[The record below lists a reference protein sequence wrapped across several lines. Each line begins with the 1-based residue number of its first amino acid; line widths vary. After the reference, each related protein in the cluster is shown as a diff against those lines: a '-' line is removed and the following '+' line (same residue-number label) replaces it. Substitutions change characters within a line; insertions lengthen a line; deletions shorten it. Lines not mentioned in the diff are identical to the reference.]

1 LASDGRILASMPI
14 PLVRWI
20 SALLLLGLAVFP
32 GRAPVP
38 SLPPA
43 LDHETVSTARILV
56 RLSDPAS
63 GATSKVAAEQ
73 MFASYGLLPHI
84 YLPQIRVWVVQTL
97 SVAFPETLVNLKDD
111 PRILWAEPDGILTI
125 SELVPDDP
133 YYLPQQANL
142 RLMGLPWAWSFT
154 TGSSDWPVAV
164 IDTGIDLDHP
174 DLQSKVWINLDE
186 IPANG
191 LDDDGNTYIDDVNG
205 WNFVNDSNSSQDDQ
219 SHGSHVSGILAAQT
233 NNNTGIAGVAWSTPV
248 MALKALNSAGKGN
261 AGDVAEAIL
270 YAADNGARILNLS
283 FGDDLEYQA
292 IHDAIVY
299 ARGKGCLVAAAA
311 GNTGG
316 AVEYPAAQPGVI
328 AVAATDQNDLPASF
342 SNRGP
347 EIAVAAPG
355 VNIYSADRFGGYFL
369 ASGTSASTP
378 QVSGLA
384 ALIWDLR
391 PGWSADQVT
400 QAITS
405 TAKDVWSGGR
415 DNLTGWGRIDAGAA
429 IFASLEHTF
438 LPDISVVRIYQ
449 SFLPLITH

>member
-1 LASDGRILASMPI
+1 MPSS
-14 PLVRWI
+14 LVRWI
-20 SALLLLGLAVFP
+20 SAFLLIGLAVFP
-32 GRAPVP
+32 SRSPMTRLAPLAP
-38 SLPPA
+38 
-43 LDHETVSTARILV
+43 DHETLSAPRILL
-56 RLSDPAS
+56 RLSAQSSEVAS
-63 GATSKVAAEQ
+63 RTAAEQ
-73 MFASYGLLPHI
+73 MFASYRLSSHT
-84 YLPQIRVWVVQTL
+84 YLPQIQVWVVDAL
-97 SVAFPETLVNLKDD
+97 SAALPETLVHLKWD
-111 PRILWAEPDGILTI
+111 PRVLWVELDGILTI

-154 TGSSDWPVAV
+154 TGSAAWPVAV

-174 DLQSKVWINLDE
+174 DLQSKVWINPDE

-191 LDDDGNTYIDDVNG
+191 IDDDANTYIDDVNG
-205 WNFVNDSNSSQDDQ
+205 WNFVNDTNSPQDDQ

-233 NNNTGIAGVAWSTPV
+233 NNNTGIAGVAWGTPV

-261 AGDVAEAIL
+261 ASDVAEAIL

-283 FGDDLEYQA
+283 FGDDLEYQT

-316 AVEYPAAQPGVI
+316 AVEYPAAQPGVM
-328 AVAATDQNDLPASF
+328 AVAATDNNDLPASF

-347 EIAVAAPG
+347 QIAVAAPG

-369 ASGTSASTP
+369 ASGTSSSTP

-384 ALIWDLR
+384 ALVWDLR
-391 PGWSADQVT
+391 PDWSADQVT
-400 QAITS
+400 QVITS
-405 TAKDVWSGGR
+405 TAGDVWSGGR

-429 IFASLEHTF
+429 VFASLEHTY
-438 LPDISVVRIYQ
+438 LPDISVSRFYP
-449 SFLPLITH
+449 SFLPLIAR

>member
-1 LASDGRILASMPI
+1 MPASL
-14 PLVRWI
+14 LRWI
-20 SALLLLGLAVFP
+20 SVFLLLGLAGFSPHLPATPAAPPFP
-32 GRAPVP
+32 GREVDTAP
-38 SLPPA
+38 
-43 LDHETVSTARILV
+43 RILL
-56 RLSDPAS
+56 RLSSQARKAS
-63 GATSKVAAEQ
+63 SMPLAEQ
-73 MFASYGLLPHI
+73 MFLSYGLLPHR
-84 YLPQIRVWVVQTL
+84 YLSQIQVWVVVTSPAAVPDTL
-97 SVAFPETLVNLKDD
+97 AGLKGDS
-111 PRILWAEPDGILTI
+111 RLLWAEPDGILTV
-125 SELVPDDP
+125 SEVIPDDP

-142 RLMGLPWAWSFT
+142 RLMGLPWAWSFA
-154 TGSSDWPVAV
+154 TGSTAWPVAV

-174 DLQSKVWINLDE
+174 DLQSKVWINPDE
-186 IPANG
+186 IPANDI
-191 LDDDGNTYIDDVNG
+191 DDDGNTYIDDVDG
-205 WNFVNDSNSSQDDQ
+205 WNFVNDTNSPQDDQ

-233 NNNTGIAGVAWSTPV
+233 NNGTGIAGMTWGTPV

-261 AGDVAEAIL
+261 ASDVAEAIL

-299 ARGKGCLVAAAA
+299 AKGKGCLVAAAA

-328 AVAATDQNDLPASF
+328 AVAATDNNDLPASF
-342 SNRGP
+342 SNRGSQ
-347 EIAVAAPG
+347 IALAAPG

-391 PGWSADQVT
+391 PGWNADQVT
-400 QAITS
+400 QEITS
-405 TAKDVWSGGR
+405 TARDVWSGGR

-429 IFASLEHTF
+429 VFTSLEHAY
-438 LPDISVVRIYQ
+438 LPDVSLYRIYL
-449 SFLPLITH
+449 SFMPLIAR